1 MEQIDILIVGGGIA
15 GAATAFHLAREGAEV
30 LVVERLDLGTQASG
44 ANAGSLHVQIPHVT
58 FVEEG
63 EDWARRFA
71 PTIHLMRHSIDLWRG
86 LEAQLET
93 DLDVAVPGGLLV
105 AATEAQMRD
114 IARKA
119 AIEREQGIEIELLS
133 GEDVRKLAPYVA
145 EGMAGG
151 AFCAAEGKANPLK
164 ATFAYAAAA
173 EGHGARFLRRTEVV
187 GIEAEAGGFEV
198 QTSVGRFRCRRLV
211 DCAGSAAGQVSAML
225 GLPLPIEAHPIQV
238 SVSEPVAPLVK
249 HLLYYAGGM
258 LTLKQG
264 RNGSLLIGGGWPAN
278 ISAVTGLPVVSGDS
292 LRKNL
297 ALAQAVVPAIGP
309 ARIVRSWAAFVN
321 GTADWNPILGEV
333 PGRPGF
339 FVNFFPWMGFTAAP
353 ACARIVAD
361 LVLGRAVAPELRR
374 HTLQARAP

>member
-1 MEQIDILIVGGGIA
+1 MHRADILVVGGGIA
-15 GAATAFHLAREGAEV
+15 GAATAFYLAREGAEV

-63 EDWARRFA
+63 EEWARRFA
-71 PTIHLMRHSIDLWRG
+71 PTIRLMRHSVELWQG
-86 LEAQLET
+86 LESELGT

-105 AATEAQMRD
+105 ASTDAQMRD

-119 AIEREQGIEIELLS
+119 ALEREQGIEIEILTA
-133 GEDVRKLAPYVA
+133 EDVRRMAPYVA
-145 EGMAGG
+145 QGIVGG
-151 AFCAAEGKANPLK
+151 AFCPTEGKANPLK

-173 EGHGARFLRRTEVV
+173 ERHGARFRRDTEVLDIGAV
-187 GIEAEAGGFEV
+187 SGGFAVE
-198 QTSVGRFRCRRLV
+198 TSGGRIQCRRLV
-211 DCAGSAAGQVSAML
+211 NCAGAAAGRIGAML
-225 GLPLPIEAHPIQV
+225 GFALPIEAHPIQV
-238 SVSEPVAPLVK
+238 SASEPVAPLVK

-278 ISAVTGLPVVSGDS
+278 LSTVTGLPVVSGDS
-292 LRKNL
+292 LRQNL
-297 ALAQAVVPAIGP
+297 ALAQSVVPAIGA

-321 GTADWNPILGEV
+321 GTADWNPILGEI
-333 PGRPGF
+333 PGQQGF

-353 ACARIVAD
+353 VCARITAD
-361 LVLGRAVAPELRR
+361 LVLGRTIEPEFRR
-374 HTLQARAP
+374 HTIQAQAA